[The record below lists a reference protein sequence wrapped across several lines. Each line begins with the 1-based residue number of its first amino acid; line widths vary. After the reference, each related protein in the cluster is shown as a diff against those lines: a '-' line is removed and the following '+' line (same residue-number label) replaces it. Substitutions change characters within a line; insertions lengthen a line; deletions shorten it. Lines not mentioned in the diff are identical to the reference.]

1 MPTKIFFAN
10 GETVTVSDEP
20 SAVAQK
26 LGAGGLAELDR
37 PWGDEAIYVNLGAIN
52 YLEAEAERAPD
63 IEALQA
69 QADNP
74 SPGASGGG
82 PGAAAPD
89 PRSGGGLAPGTP
101 GGPPIQPP
109 PR

>member
-26 LGAGGLAELDR
+26 LGAGGLAELER
-37 PWGDEAIYVNLGAIN
+37 PWGDEAIYVNIAAIN
-52 YLEAEAERAPD
+52 YIEAEAERAPD
-63 IEALQA
+63 IEALEA
-69 QADNP
+69 QADTP
-74 SPGASGGG
+74 SPGAPVGSPAG
-82 PGAAAPD
+82 APD
-89 PRSGGGLAPGTP
+89 PRSGLAPGTP